1 MSNEIS
7 VGDVFDYTHEGETE
21 THEVVEV
28 RPDEV
33 LTTRK
38 DERKDQQYAFDKATA
53 VDSLGGEE

>member
-1 MSNEIS
+1 MSKEIAE
-7 VGDVFDYTHEGETE
+7 GDVFDYTHEGDTE

-38 DERKDQQYAFDKATA
+38 GEEKDQQYAFDKPTA